1 MKKYIPFLVLVNI
14 FASTLFTQSL
24 SDKISQVHSYMNV
37 DSVTYFVQSLENY
50 GSRFQYNENRKEIA
64 NWLKDQFTGMGY
76 EQVELDSFLVS
87 TRWND
92 NVPVMQYNVV
102 ATLTGTTKPNDIY
115 IIGGHYDSFNQ
126 TGDPHVF
133 APGADDNA
141 SGTASALETARAIK
155 LAGYQPSATIKFV
168 CFAAEELMLS
178 GNSGSEYMA
187 AKYREQDI
195 NLKLMINNDMIA
207 NNPRPLNESMV
218 SVNYYTGNEYLKDIA
233 KQLVEEYTVVT
244 PMDGG
249 RDTWTDSRSFHEE
262 GFPAIYY
269 DEYDFSPNYHTS
281 NDVIANCDM
290 EYCTEIIKASSAML
304 IYSIE
309 APGIVNNLN
318 AYDVGDGASIQL
330 SWSADESTYLTDYKI
345 YVGNSESE
353 LNYYATS
360 DTTFQIVSGL
370 EEGNQYYFGVSS
382 VDQDGNESITRN
394 ISAVPNSLPL
404 TPAALKAE
412 PKLNAIEL
420 SWDANTELDL
430 LGYRIYKV
438 PVTTFDYFPPLTFYT
453 ADTSF
458 IDEDIV
464 SGMWYEYFVY
474 AFDADSNYSIEASS
488 VTSRAVTLDK
498 GILFVNETLGS
509 DGSPGNPSLEQL
521 SDFYL
526 SLPESNY
533 EMDYMDVWDE
543 VDFNLAH
550 LGAHQT
556 VIWHIDKSADVNT
569 YQYIDVIKEY
579 LDYGGNLL
587 FTGYKPSKAFANS
600 TSMINEY
607 QEGSFIYDYLKISSS
622 ENSLLALNKGAK
634 SESNV
639 YPDLELDPEK
649 INSAD
654 GHIKTIEAIF
664 PVEGSNI
671 IYSYQSEYDSSNIK
685 GSLKGKPIGLE
696 YLSNDYNIVLLTFPL
711 YYIEETQAQEFLNYV
726 LKNKFDTPTGVKDE
740 SDDEKIPTEFY
751 LSQNYPNPFNPT
763 TTIKFT
769 IPNVGHEYIRL
780 LQTKLIVYD
789 ILGREVKTLVNEV
802 KSSGTYEVEFDASD
816 LPSGVYLY
824 RLQSANFSSVKKLM
838 LLK

>member
-1 MKKYIPFLVLVNI
+1 MKKFLFVFLLTV
-14 FASTLFTQSL
+14 LFTGTSAQTL
-24 SDKISQVHSYMNV
+24 KQKIESVHSYMSV
-37 DSVTYFVQSLENY
+37 DTVTYYVQSLENF
-50 GSRFQYNENRKEIA
+50 GTRFQYHENRKDIA
-64 NWLKDQFTGMGY
+64 NWLKDQFTAMGY
-76 EQVELDSFLVS
+76 EQVELDSFFVI
-87 TRWND
+87 TRYNN

-102 ATLTGTTKPNDIY
+102 ATLTGTTRPDEIY
-115 IIGGHYDSFNQ
+115 IIGGHYDSYNQ
-126 TGDPHVF
+126 TGDPHVS

-187 AKYREQDI
+187 EKYREQNI

-318 AYDVGDGASIQL
+318 AYDVGDGTSIQL
-330 SWSADESTYLTDYKI
+330 SWSASESEFLAGYKI

-370 EEGNQYYFGVSS
+370 QEGTQYYFGVSS

-404 TPAALKAE
+404 MPASLTAE

-420 SWDANTELDL
+420 TWDANTELDL
-430 LGYRIYKV
+430 LGYRIYKI
-438 PVTTFDYFPPLTFYT
+438 PVALLDYFPPLTFYT
-453 ADTSF
+453 ADTLF
-458 IDEDIV
+458 VDEDIV
-464 SGMWYEYFVY
+464 SGMWYEYVIY
-474 AFDADSNYSIEASS
+474 AFDADSNFSIDGAS

-498 GILFVNETLGS
+498 GILFVNETKGG
-509 DGSPGNPSLEQL
+509 DGSIGNPSLEQL
-521 SDFYL
+521 DDFYFT
-526 SLPESNY
+526 LPETNY
-533 EMDYMDVWDE
+533 ELDNIDIWDE
-543 VDFNLAH
+543 SDFNLAH

-569 YQYIDVIKEY
+569 FQYIEVIKEY
-579 LDYGGNLL
+579 LDYGGNFL

-600 TSMINEY
+600 SSMINEY
-607 QEGSFIYDYLKISSS
+607 SEGSFIYDYMTISKT
-622 ENSLLALNKGAK
+622 ENSLLGLFKSGK
-634 SESNV
+634 SESAG
-639 YPDLELDPEK
+639 YPNLELDPEK
-649 INSAD
+649 INTAD
-654 GHIKTIEAIF
+654 GHIKTIETIHPTDEA
-664 PVEGSNI
+664 NI
-671 IYSYQSEYDSSNIK
+671 IYSYATDYPASDIK
-685 GSLKGKPIGLE
+685 GALYGKPIGIE
-696 YLSNDYNIVLLTFPL
+696 YLSEDYNLIVLSLPL
-711 YYIEETQAQEFLNYV
+711 YYVNKTQAQEFLNYV
-726 LKNKFDTPTGVKDE
+726 LTSKFNTPTSIEFENGE
-740 SDDEKIPTEFY
+740 EELANNFY
-751 LSQNYPNPFNPT
+751 LSQNYPNPFNPV

-769 IPNVGHEYIRL
+769 IPNVGDENFRPLHS
-780 LQTKLIVYD
+780 KLIVYD
-789 ILGREVKTLVNEV
+789 ILGREVKTLVNEI
-802 KSSGTYEVEFDASD
+802 KSPGTYEVKFDASD
-816 LPSGVYLY
+816 LSSGVYIYQLNAG
-824 RLQSANFSSVKKLM
+824 SNIATKKLL

>member
-1 MKKYIPFLVLVNI
+1 MRKFLSVFLLTILFIGTN
-14 FASTLFTQSL
+14 AQTLKQ
-24 SDKISQVHSYMNV
+24 KIESVHSYMSV
-37 DSVTYFVQSLENY
+37 DSVTYYVQSLENF
-50 GSRFQYNENRKEIA
+50 GTRFQYHENRKDIA

-76 EQVELDSFLVS
+76 EQVELDSFLVI
-87 TRWND
+87 TRYNN

-102 ATLTGTTKPNDIY
+102 ATLTGSTRPDDIY

-126 TGDPHVF
+126 TGDPYLS

-187 AKYREQDI
+187 AKYREQNI

-318 AYDVGDGASIQL
+318 AFDVGDGASIQL
-330 SWSADESTYLTDYKI
+330 SWSATESEFLAGYKI
-345 YVGNSESE
+345 YVGNNEND

-360 DTTFQIVSGL
+360 DTTIQIVSGL
-370 EEGNQYYFGVSS
+370 QEGIQYYFGVSS
-382 VDQDGNESITRN
+382 LDQDENESIKRI
-394 ISAVPNSLPL
+394 ISTVPNSLPI
-404 TPAALKAE
+404 TPASLTAE

-430 LGYRIYKV
+430 LGYRIYKI
-438 PVTTFDYFPPLTFYT
+438 PVALLDYFPPLTFYT
-453 ADTSF
+453 TDTLF
-458 IDEDIV
+458 VDEDIV
-464 SGMWYEYFVY
+464 SGMWYEYVVY
-474 AFDADSNYSIEASS
+474 AFDADSNFSIEGAT
-488 VTSRAVTLDK
+488 VISRAVTLDR
-498 GILFVNETLGS
+498 GILFVNETLGG
-509 DGSPGNPSLEQL
+509 DGSIGNPSLDQL
-521 SDFYL
+521 GDFYFT
-526 SLPESNY
+526 LPESNY
-533 EMDYMDVWDE
+533 ELDNIDVWDE
-543 VDFNLAH
+543 SDFNLAH
-550 LGAHQT
+550 LCAHNT

-569 YQYIDVIKEY
+569 FQYTNVIKEY
-579 LDYGGNLL
+579 LDYGGNLI

-600 TSMINEY
+600 SSMINEFI
-607 QEGSFIYDYLKISSS
+607 EGSFIYDYMKISRS
-622 ENSLLALNKGAK
+622 ENSLLGLFKNGK
-634 SESNV
+634 SESSG
-639 YPDLELDPEK
+639 YPNLELDPEK
-649 INSAD
+649 INTAD
-654 GHIKTIEAIF
+654 GHIKTIEVIH
-664 PVEGSNI
+664 PNDETDI
-671 IYSYQSEYDSSNIK
+671 IYSYSTDYPASDIK
-685 GSLKGKPIGLE
+685 GALSGKPIGIE
-696 YLSNDYNIVLLTFPL
+696 YLSEDYNLIILSLPL
-711 YYIEETQAQEFLNYV
+711 YYVNKSQAQEFLNYV
-726 LKNKFDTPTGVKDE
+726 LINKFNTPTSIEFENGE
-740 SDDEKIPTEFY
+740 EELANEFY
-751 LSQNYPNPFNPT
+751 LAQNYPNPFNPT
-763 TTIKFT
+763 TSIEYQVASIEKVSIK
-769 IPNVGHEYIRL
+769 
-780 LQTKLIVYD
+780 VYD
-789 ILGREVKTLVNEV
+789 ILGREITTLVNEV
-802 KSSGTYEVEFDASD
+802 KSPGIYEVKFDASN
-816 LPSGVYLY
+816 LSSGVYFYQLNAG
-824 RLQSANFSSVKKLM
+824 SKTATKKLL

>member
-1 MKKYIPFLVLVNI
+1 MKKYITIIVLVNI
-14 FASTLFTQSL
+14 FTSTLFTQSL
-24 SDKISQVHSYMNV
+24 SDRITQVHNYMDV
-37 DSVTYFVQSLENY
+37 DSVTHFVQSLENF

-64 NWLKDQFTGMGY
+64 NWLKDQFTAMGY

-102 ATLTGTTKPNDIY
+102 ATLTGTTRPNDIY

-126 TGDPHVF
+126 TGDPSLS

-187 AKYREQDI
+187 AKYREQNI

-207 NNPRPLNESMV
+207 NNTRPLNESMV

-233 KQLVEEYTVVT
+233 KQLVEEYTLVT

-269 DEYDFSPNYHTS
+269 DEYDFSPNYHTP
-281 NDVIANCDM
+281 DDIIANCDM

-309 APGIVNNLN
+309 APGLVNNLV
-318 AYDVGDGASIQL
+318 AHDVGDGSSIKL
-330 SWSADESTYLTDYKI
+330 SWAQ
-345 YVGNSESE
+345 SESE
-353 LNYYATS
+353 FLEGYNIYFGTNEDNLIFHS
-360 DTTFQIVSGL
+360 SVDISTQIITGL
-370 EEGNQYYFGVSS
+370 QEGNLYYFGVSS
-382 VDQDGNESITRN
+382 VDKEGNESITRN
-394 ISAVPNSLPL
+394 ISAVPHSVPR
-404 TPAALKAE
+404 TPVDLVAE
-412 PKLNAIEL
+412 PKLNAVEL
-420 SWDANTELDL
+420 SWEANTEVDL
-430 LGYRIYKV
+430 LGYKIYKV
-438 PVTTFDYFPPLTFYT
+438 PVTTFDNFPPLTFYT
-453 ADTSF
+453 TDTSF

-474 AFDADSNYSIEASS
+474 AFDVDSNYSIEASS

-498 GILFVNETLGS
+498 GILFVNETLGG
-509 DGSPGNPSLEQL
+509 DGSSGNPSLSQL
-521 SDFYL
+521 YDFYL
-526 SLPESNY
+526 SLPEFNY
-533 EMDYMDVWDE
+533 ELEWIDTWDE
-543 VDFNLAH
+543 PTFNLAH

-556 VIWHIDKSADVNT
+556 VIWHIDKTSDVST
-569 YQYIDVIKEY
+569 YQYIDIIKAY

-587 FTGYKPSKAFANS
+587 FTGYKPSKAFANAS
-600 TSMINEY
+600 SMFNEY

-622 ENSLLALNKGAK
+622 ENSLLALNNGAK
-634 SESNV
+634 SESNG
-639 YPDLELDPEK
+639 YPNLTLDPEK
-649 INSAD
+649 VNSAD

-664 PVEGSNI
+664 PVEGSNT
-671 IYSYQSEYDSSNIK
+671 IYSYLSEYDSSNIK

-696 YLSNDYNIVLLTFPL
+696 YLSNDYNIVLLTLPL

-726 LKNKFDTPTGVKDE
+726 LKNKFDTPTGIENDT
-740 SDDEKIPTEFY
+740 DNEKIINDYY

-763 TTIKFT
+763 TTISFT
-769 IPNVGHEYIRL
+769 IPNVGDEYIRA

-789 ILGREVKTLVNEV
+789 ILGREVKTLVNEI
-802 KSSGTYEVEFDASD
+802 KSPGTYEIIFDASD
-816 LPSGVYLY
+816 LSSGTYFY
-824 RLQSANFSSVKKLM
+824 RLTSGNFIQTKKM
-838 LLK
+838 LLVK